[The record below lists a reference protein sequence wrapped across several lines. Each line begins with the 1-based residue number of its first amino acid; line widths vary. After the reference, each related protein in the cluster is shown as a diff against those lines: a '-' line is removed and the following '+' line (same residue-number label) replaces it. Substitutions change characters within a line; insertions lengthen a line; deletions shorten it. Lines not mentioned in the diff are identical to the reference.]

1 MARIIAII
9 YNWWTLFVRLIE
21 PGSHLEA
28 IISRPLLLHAIGTR
42 IRHAGQTIIQVN
54 SNHAEAKHVQTS
66 LFHIA
71 TFFKTL
77 QSSCAEQLTK
87 AEKMKRV
94 IERAFKKFIEKI
106 HINPPNLFP
115 APA

>member
-1 MARIIAII
+1 MARIIAVI

-21 PGSHLEA
+21 PNSHLEA
-28 IISRPLLLHAIGTR
+28 ITSRPLLLHAIGTR

-54 SNHAEAKHVQTS
+54 SNHAEAKHIQKS
-66 LFHIA
+66 LFHVA

-77 QSSCAEQLTK
+77 QSSCAEQFTK

-94 IERAFKKFIEKI
+94 IERAFKKFIGKI
-106 HINPPNLFP
+106 HVHPPNLLP